1 MKLIFCFYNQ
11 NDMDI
16 EVKVYKKK
24 MKADENWY

>member
-1 MKLIFCFYNQ
+1 MKLIFYFYNQ
-11 NDMDI
+11 NGMDI